1 MKIRTHLVILV
12 LGAVL
17 PLLVFSAAMTAIF
30 WRAQR
35 RAFEQQFL
43 ERVRAMSIALDSE
56 LERYLGLLGILGKS
70 PYLQAGELQRF
81 YEEAKRVRADQ
92 LIWVNIILTDRK
104 GQELMNLDSPVGAGV
119 PRTPIGLATLSA
131 VVRSGQPAVSPLFK
145 GNFDG
150 SYAIAIMV
158 PLKQQ
163 KTVAYVL
170 AAVIPQST
178 WLSFIL
184 RYPVPPDATMTL
196 LDQQGIIIARTLNNE
211 QWIGRRPAPALYEKF
226 RKTPEEAY
234 QSVGPEGQ
242 RLYSAHSRSNIS
254 GWTVAT
260 GVPKEKIEQTLRGST
275 VAMAAGAL
283 ATVLLAVGLAVLF
296 GRRIAQPV
304 SGLARSANALPTG
317 APIETESTNVVVEVS
332 EVTRAIRKAGEQL
345 EARESALRASEER
358 FRHVANM
365 MPGVVWTAA
374 PDGTITF
381 ANDRWYAYTGL
392 APAQNA
398 RDWPRLVL
406 HPDDYETCAEQWTK
420 NLREGKEYE
429 IEVRNRRYDGEYRW
443 WLTRAIPVKDPDAH
457 VLMWYGFSTDIHDIK
472 QSKEALRQSEEKLR
486 QQAHELE
493 QQLIASGRLV
503 SLGEITASMA
513 HEFNNPLGIVMGF
526 AQDMLSGT
534 DPSSQHYQSL
544 KIIDEETRR
553 CQKIIQELLEFA
565 RPKNTDLGR
574 TDIKQIIEKT
584 LTLVS
589 NHLYKQKIEAT
600 SVVDS
605 NLPHIYA
612 DVQQLEQVLVNLYLN
627 AIDAMPIG
635 GSLNVEAKHQ
645 SADASGPIIVIS
657 ITDTGFGIDDK
668 DLSRIFLPFFSARK
682 RKGLGLGLPI
692 CERIITNHGGRIEVE
707 SQSGKGSTFRIFLPL
722 DHRP

>member
-145 GNFDG
+145 DNFDG
-150 SYAIAIMV
+150 SYAMAIMV

-211 QWIGRRPAPALYEKF
+211 QWVGRRPAPALYEKF

-420 NLREGKEYE
+420 SLREGKEYE

-443 WLTRAIPVKDPDAH
+443 WLTRAIPVKDPGAH

-526 AQDMLSGT
+526 AQDLLSET
-534 DPSSQHYQSL
+534 DPSSSQYRSL
-544 KIIDEETRR
+544 KIIDEETKR
-553 CQKIIQELLEFA
+553 CQRIIQELLEFA
-565 RPKNTDLGR
+565 RPRSTEFSL
-574 TDIKQIIEKT
+574 TDIKETVGKT
-584 LTLVS
+584 LNLIT
-589 NHLYKQKIEAT
+589 NHLYKQKIEAAT
-600 SVVDS
+600 LVDE
-605 NLPHIYA
+605 NLPKISA
-612 DVQQLEQVLVNLYLN
+612 DPQQLEQVLVNLYLN
-627 AIDAMPIG
+627 AIGAMPEG
-635 GSLNVEAKHQ
+635 GKLIVEANTEPV
-645 SADASGPIIVIS
+645 DGTDRMVVI
-657 ITDTGFGIDDK
+657 TVADTGFGIEK
-668 DLSRIFLPFFSARK
+668 NDLPKIFQPFFTAKKGR
-682 RKGLGLGLPI
+682 GLGLGLPI
-692 CERIITNHGGRIEVE
+692 CQRIVKNHGGRIDVE
-707 SQSGKGSTFRIFLPL
+707 SQPGHGTTFKLYLPVN
-722 DHRP
+722 

>member
-145 GNFDG
+145 DNFDG
-150 SYAIAIMV
+150 SYAMAIMV

-211 QWIGRRPAPALYEKF
+211 QWVGRRPAPALYEKF

-254 GWTVAT
+254 GWTIAT

-420 NLREGKEYE
+420 SLREGKEYE

-443 WLTRAIPVKDPDAH
+443 WLTRAIPVKDPGAH

-526 AQDMLSGT
+526 AQDLLSET
-534 DPSSQHYQSL
+534 DPSSPQYQSL
-544 KIIDEETRR
+544 KIIDEETKR
-553 CQKIIQELLEFA
+553 CQRIIQELLEFA
-565 RPKNTDLGR
+565 RPRSTELTL
-574 TDIKQIIEKT
+574 TDIKETVGKT
-584 LTLVS
+584 LNLIT
-589 NHLYKQKIEAT
+589 NHLYKQKIEAAT
-600 SVVDS
+600 LVDE
-605 NLPHIYA
+605 NLPKISA
-612 DVQQLEQVLVNLYLN
+612 DPQQLEQVLVNLYLN
-627 AIDAMPIG
+627 AIGAMPEG
-635 GSLNVEAKHQ
+635 GKLIVEANTEPV
-645 SADASGPIIVIS
+645 DGTDRMVVI
-657 ITDTGFGIDDK
+657 TVADTGFGIEK
-668 DLSRIFLPFFSARK
+668 NDLPKIFQPFFTAKKGR
-682 RKGLGLGLPI
+682 GLGLGLPI
-692 CERIITNHGGRIEVE
+692 CQRIVKNHGGRIDVE
-707 SQSGKGSTFRIFLPL
+707 SQPGHGTTFKLYLPVN
-722 DHRP
+722 

>member
-145 GNFDG
+145 DNFDG
-150 SYAIAIMV
+150 SYAMAIMV

-211 QWIGRRPAPALYEKF
+211 QWVGRRPAPALYEKF

-275 VAMAAGAL
+275 VAMVAGAL

-420 NLREGKEYE
+420 SLREGKEYE

-443 WLTRAIPVKDPDAH
+443 WLTRAIPVKDPGAH

-526 AQDMLSGT
+526 AQDLLSET
-534 DPSSQHYQSL
+534 DPSSPQYQSL
-544 KIIDEETRR
+544 KIIDEETKR
-553 CQKIIQELLEFA
+553 CQRIIQELLEFA
-565 RPKNTDLGR
+565 RPRSTELTL
-574 TDIKQIIEKT
+574 TDIKETVGKT
-584 LTLVS
+584 LNLIT
-589 NHLYKQKIEAT
+589 NHLYKQKIEAAT
-600 SVVDS
+600 LVDE
-605 NLPHIYA
+605 NLPKISA
-612 DVQQLEQVLVNLYLN
+612 DPQQLEQVLVNLYLN
-627 AIDAMPIG
+627 AIGAMPEG
-635 GSLNVEAKHQ
+635 GKLIVEANTEPV
-645 SADASGPIIVIS
+645 DGTDRMVVI
-657 ITDTGFGIDDK
+657 TVADTGFGIEK
-668 DLSRIFLPFFSARK
+668 NDLPKIFQPFFTAKKGR
-682 RKGLGLGLPI
+682 GLGLGLPI
-692 CERIITNHGGRIEVE
+692 CQRIVKNHGGRIDVE
-707 SQSGKGSTFRIFLPL
+707 SQPGHGTTFKLYLPVN
-722 DHRP
+722 

>member
-145 GNFDG
+145 DNFDG
-150 SYAIAIMV
+150 SYAMAIMV

-211 QWIGRRPAPALYEKF
+211 QWVGRRPAPALYEKF

-420 NLREGKEYE
+420 SLREGKEYE

-443 WLTRAIPVKDPDAH
+443 WLTRAIPVKDPGAH

-526 AQDMLSGT
+526 AQDLLSET
-534 DPSSQHYQSL
+534 DPSSPQYQSL
-544 KIIDEETRR
+544 KIIDEETKR
-553 CQKIIQELLEFA
+553 CQRIIQELLEFA
-565 RPKNTDLGR
+565 RPRSTELTL
-574 TDIKQIIEKT
+574 TDIKETVGKT
-584 LTLVS
+584 LNLIT
-589 NHLYKQKIEAT
+589 NHLYKQKIEAAT
-600 SVVDS
+600 LVDE
-605 NLPHIYA
+605 NLPKISA
-612 DVQQLEQVLVNLYLN
+612 DPQQLEQVLVNLYLN
-627 AIDAMPIG
+627 AIGAMPEG
-635 GSLNVEAKHQ
+635 GKLIVEANTEPV
-645 SADASGPIIVIS
+645 DGTDRMVVI
-657 ITDTGFGIDDK
+657 TVADTGFGIEK
-668 DLSRIFLPFFSARK
+668 NDLPKIFQPFFTAKKGR
-682 RKGLGLGLPI
+682 GLGLGLPI
-692 CERIITNHGGRIEVE
+692 CQRIVKNHGGRIDVE
-707 SQSGKGSTFRIFLPL
+707 SQPGHGTTFKLYLPVN
-722 DHRP
+722 

>member
-145 GNFDG
+145 DNFDG
-150 SYAIAIMV
+150 SYAMAIMV

-211 QWIGRRPAPALYEKF
+211 QWVGRRPAPALYEKF

-296 GRRIAQPV
+296 GRRIAQSV
-304 SGLARSANALPTG
+304 SGLARSAGALPTG
-317 APIETESTNVVVEVS
+317 APIETASNNVVVEVS

-420 NLREGKEYE
+420 SLREGKEYE

-443 WLTRAIPVKDPDAH
+443 WLTRAIPVKDPGAH

-526 AQDMLSGT
+526 AQDLLSET
-534 DPSSQHYQSL
+534 DPSSPQYQSL
-544 KIIDEETRR
+544 KIIDEETKR
-553 CQKIIQELLEFA
+553 CQRIIQELLEFA
-565 RPKNTDLGR
+565 RPRSTELTL
-574 TDIKQIIEKT
+574 TDIKETVGKT
-584 LTLVS
+584 LNLIT
-589 NHLYKQKIEAT
+589 NHLYKQKIEAAT
-600 SVVDS
+600 LVDE
-605 NLPHIYA
+605 NLPKISA
-612 DVQQLEQVLVNLYLN
+612 DPQQLEQVLVNLYLN
-627 AIDAMPIG
+627 AIGAMPEG
-635 GSLNVEAKHQ
+635 GKLIVEANTEPV
-645 SADASGPIIVIS
+645 DGTDRMVVI
-657 ITDTGFGIDDK
+657 TVADTGFGIEK
-668 DLSRIFLPFFSARK
+668 NDLPKIFQPFFTAKKGR
-682 RKGLGLGLPI
+682 GLGLGLPI
-692 CERIITNHGGRIEVE
+692 CQRIVKNHGGRIDVE
-707 SQSGKGSTFRIFLPL
+707 SQPGHGTTFKLYLPVN
-722 DHRP
+722 

>member
-145 GNFDG
+145 DNFDG
-150 SYAIAIMV
+150 SYAMAIMV

-211 QWIGRRPAPALYEKF
+211 QWVGRRPAPALYERF

-304 SGLARSANALPTG
+304 SGLARSASALPTG

-420 NLREGKEYE
+420 SLREGKEYE

-443 WLTRAIPVKDPDAH
+443 WLTRAIPVKDPGAH

-526 AQDMLSGT
+526 AQDLLSET
-534 DPSSQHYQSL
+534 ELSSPQYQSL
-544 KIIDEETRR
+544 KIIDEETKR
-553 CQKIIQELLEFA
+553 CQRIIQELLEFA
-565 RPKNTDLGR
+565 RPRSTELTL
-574 TDIKQIIEKT
+574 TDIKETVGKT
-584 LTLVS
+584 LNLIT
-589 NHLYKQKIEAT
+589 NHLYKQKIEAAT
-600 SVVDS
+600 LVDE
-605 NLPHIYA
+605 NLPKISA
-612 DVQQLEQVLVNLYLN
+612 DPQQLEQVLVNLYLN
-627 AIDAMPIG
+627 AIGAMPEG
-635 GSLNVEAKHQ
+635 GKLIVEANTEPV
-645 SADASGPIIVIS
+645 DGTDRMVVI
-657 ITDTGFGIDDK
+657 TVADTGFGIEK
-668 DLSRIFLPFFSARK
+668 NDLPKIFQPFFTAKKGR
-682 RKGLGLGLPI
+682 GLGLGLPI
-692 CERIITNHGGRIEVE
+692 CQRIVKNHGGRIDVE
-707 SQSGKGSTFRIFLPL
+707 SQPGHGTTFKLYLPVN
-722 DHRP
+722 

>member
-1 MKIRTHLVILV
+1 
-12 LGAVL
+12 
-17 PLLVFSAAMTAIF
+17 
-30 WRAQR
+30 
-35 RAFEQQFL
+35 
-43 ERVRAMSIALDSE
+43 MSIALDSE

-145 GNFDG
+145 DNFDG
-150 SYAIAIMV
+150 SYAMAIMV

-211 QWIGRRPAPALYEKF
+211 QWVGRRPAPALYERF

-420 NLREGKEYE
+420 SLREGKEYE

-443 WLTRAIPVKDPDAH
+443 WLTRAIPVKDPGAH

-526 AQDMLSGT
+526 AQDLLSET
-534 DPSSQHYQSL
+534 DPSSPQYQSL
-544 KIIDEETRR
+544 KIIDEETKR
-553 CQKIIQELLEFA
+553 CQRIIQELLEFA
-565 RPKNTDLGR
+565 RPRSTELTL
-574 TDIKQIIEKT
+574 TDIKETVGKT
-584 LTLVS
+584 LNLIT
-589 NHLYKQKIEAT
+589 NHLYKQKIEAAT
-600 SVVDS
+600 LVDE
-605 NLPHIYA
+605 NLPKISA
-612 DVQQLEQVLVNLYLN
+612 DPQQLEQVLVNLYLN
-627 AIDAMPIG
+627 AIGAMPEG
-635 GSLNVEAKHQ
+635 GKLIVEANTEPV
-645 SADASGPIIVIS
+645 DGTDRMVVI
-657 ITDTGFGIDDK
+657 TVADTGFGIEK
-668 DLSRIFLPFFSARK
+668 NDLPKIFQPFFTAKKGR
-682 RKGLGLGLPI
+682 GLGLGLPI
-692 CERIITNHGGRIEVE
+692 CQRIVKNHGGRIDVE
-707 SQSGKGSTFRIFLPL
+707 SQPGHGTTFKLYLPVN
-722 DHRP
+722 

>member
-17 PLLVFSAAMTAIF
+17 PLLVFSVAMTAIF

-145 GNFDG
+145 DNFDG
-150 SYAIAIMV
+150 SYAMAIMV

-211 QWIGRRPAPALYEKF
+211 QWVGRRPAPALYEKF

-420 NLREGKEYE
+420 SLREGKEYE

-443 WLTRAIPVKDPDAH
+443 WLTRAIPVKDPGAH

-526 AQDMLSGT
+526 AQDLLSET
-534 DPSSQHYQSL
+534 DPSSPQYQSL
-544 KIIDEETRR
+544 KIIDEETKR
-553 CQKIIQELLEFA
+553 CQRIIQELLEFA
-565 RPKNTDLGR
+565 RPRSTELTL
-574 TDIKQIIEKT
+574 TDIKETVGKT
-584 LTLVS
+584 LNLIT
-589 NHLYKQKIEAT
+589 NHLYKQKIEAAT
-600 SVVDS
+600 LVDE
-605 NLPHIYA
+605 NLPKISA
-612 DVQQLEQVLVNLYLN
+612 DPQQLEQVLVNLYLN
-627 AIDAMPIG
+627 AIGAMPEG
-635 GSLNVEAKHQ
+635 GKLIVEANTEPV
-645 SADASGPIIVIS
+645 DGTDRMVVI
-657 ITDTGFGIDDK
+657 TVADTGFGIEK
-668 DLSRIFLPFFSARK
+668 NDLPKIFQPFFTAKKGR
-682 RKGLGLGLPI
+682 GLGLGLPI
-692 CERIITNHGGRIEVE
+692 CQRIVKNHGGRIDVE
-707 SQSGKGSTFRIFLPL
+707 SQPGHGTTFKLYLPVN
-722 DHRP
+722 

>member
-145 GNFDG
+145 DNFDG
-150 SYAIAIMV
+150 SYAMAIMV

-211 QWIGRRPAPALYEKF
+211 QWVGRRPAPALYERF

-345 EARESALRASEER
+345 QARESALRASEER

-420 NLREGKEYE
+420 SLREGKEYE

-443 WLTRAIPVKDPDAH
+443 WLTRAIPVKDPGAH

-526 AQDMLSGT
+526 AQDLLSET
-534 DPSSQHYQSL
+534 DPSSPQYQSL
-544 KIIDEETRR
+544 KIIDEETKR
-553 CQKIIQELLEFA
+553 CQRIIQELLEFA
-565 RPKNTDLGR
+565 RPRSTELTL
-574 TDIKQIIEKT
+574 TDIKETVGKT
-584 LTLVS
+584 LNLIT
-589 NHLYKQKIEAT
+589 NHLYKQKIEAAT
-600 SVVDS
+600 LVDE
-605 NLPHIYA
+605 NLPKISA
-612 DVQQLEQVLVNLYLN
+612 DPQQLEQVLVNLYLN
-627 AIDAMPIG
+627 AIGAMPEG
-635 GSLNVEAKHQ
+635 GKLIVEANTEPV
-645 SADASGPIIVIS
+645 DGTDRMVVI
-657 ITDTGFGIDDK
+657 TVADTGFGIEK
-668 DLSRIFLPFFSARK
+668 NDLPKIFQPFFTAKKGR
-682 RKGLGLGLPI
+682 GLGLGLPI
-692 CERIITNHGGRIEVE
+692 CQRIVKNHGGRIDVE
-707 SQSGKGSTFRIFLPL
+707 SQPGHGTTFKLYLPVN
-722 DHRP
+722 

>member
-145 GNFDG
+145 DNFDG
-150 SYAIAIMV
+150 SYAMAIMV

-211 QWIGRRPAPALYEKF
+211 QWVGRRPAPALYEKF

-420 NLREGKEYE
+420 SLREGKEYE

-443 WLTRAIPVKDPDAH
+443 WLTRAIPVKDPGAH

-526 AQDMLSGT
+526 AQDLLSET
-534 DPSSQHYQSL
+534 DPSSPQYQSL
-544 KIIDEETRR
+544 KIIDEETKR
-553 CQKIIQELLEFA
+553 CQRIIQELLEFA
-565 RPKNTDLGR
+565 RPRSTELTL
-574 TDIKQIIEKT
+574 TDIKETVGKT
-584 LTLVS
+584 LNLIT
-589 NHLYKQKIEAT
+589 NHLYKQKIEAAT
-600 SVVDS
+600 LVDE
-605 NLPHIYA
+605 NLPKISA
-612 DVQQLEQVLVNLYLN
+612 DPQQLEQVLVNLYLN
-627 AIDAMPIG
+627 AIGAMPEG
-635 GSLNVEAKHQ
+635 GKLIVEANTE
-645 SADASGPIIVIS
+645 PIDGTDRMVVI
-657 ITDTGFGIDDK
+657 TVADTGFGIEK
-668 DLSRIFLPFFSARK
+668 NDLPKIFQPFFTAKKGR
-682 RKGLGLGLPI
+682 GLGLGLPI
-692 CERIITNHGGRIEVE
+692 CQRIVKNHGGRIDVE
-707 SQSGKGSTFRIFLPL
+707 SQPGHGTTFKLYLPVN
-722 DHRP
+722 

>member
-145 GNFDG
+145 DNFDG
-150 SYAIAIMV
+150 SYAMAIMV

-211 QWIGRRPAPALYEKF
+211 QWVGRRPAPALYEKF

-420 NLREGKEYE
+420 SLREGKEYE

-443 WLTRAIPVKDPDAH
+443 WLTRAIPVKDPGAH

-526 AQDMLSGT
+526 AQDLLSET
-534 DPSSQHYQSL
+534 DPSSPQYQSL
-544 KIIDEETRR
+544 KIIDEETKR
-553 CQKIIQELLEFA
+553 CQRIIQELLEFA
-565 RPKNTDLGR
+565 RPRSTELTL
-574 TDIKQIIEKT
+574 TDIKETVGKT
-584 LTLVS
+584 LNLIT
-589 NHLYKQKIEAT
+589 NHLYKQKIEAAT
-600 SVVDS
+600 LVDE
-605 NLPHIYA
+605 NLPKISA
-612 DVQQLEQVLVNLYLN
+612 DPQQLEQVLVNLYLN
-627 AIDAMPIG
+627 AIGAMPDG
-635 GSLNVEAKHQ
+635 GKLIVEANTEPV
-645 SADASGPIIVIS
+645 DGTDRMVVI
-657 ITDTGFGIDDK
+657 TVADTGFGIEK
-668 DLSRIFLPFFSARK
+668 NDLPKIFQPFFTAKKGR
-682 RKGLGLGLPI
+682 GLGLGLPI
-692 CERIITNHGGRIEVE
+692 CQRIVKNHGGRIDVE
-707 SQSGKGSTFRIFLPL
+707 SQPGHGTTFKLYLPVN
-722 DHRP
+722 

>member
-119 PRTPIGLATLSA
+119 SRTPIGLATLSA

-145 GNFDG
+145 DNFDG
-150 SYAIAIMV
+150 SYAMAIMV

-211 QWIGRRPAPALYEKF
+211 QWVGRRPAPALYEKF

-420 NLREGKEYE
+420 SLREGKEYE

-443 WLTRAIPVKDPDAH
+443 WLTRAIPVKDPGAH

-526 AQDMLSGT
+526 AQDLLSET
-534 DPSSQHYQSL
+534 DPSSPQYQSL
-544 KIIDEETRR
+544 KIIDEETKR
-553 CQKIIQELLEFA
+553 CQRIIQELLEFA
-565 RPKNTDLGR
+565 RPRSTELTL
-574 TDIKQIIEKT
+574 TDIKETVGKT
-584 LTLVS
+584 LNLIT
-589 NHLYKQKIEAT
+589 NHLYKQKIEAAT
-600 SVVDS
+600 LVDE
-605 NLPHIYA
+605 NLPKISA
-612 DVQQLEQVLVNLYLN
+612 DPQQLEQVLVNLYLN
-627 AIDAMPIG
+627 AIGAMPEG
-635 GSLNVEAKHQ
+635 GKLIVEANTEPV
-645 SADASGPIIVIS
+645 DGTDRMVVI
-657 ITDTGFGIDDK
+657 TVADTGFGIEK
-668 DLSRIFLPFFSARK
+668 NDLPKIFQPFFTAKKGR
-682 RKGLGLGLPI
+682 GLGLGLPI
-692 CERIITNHGGRIEVE
+692 CQRIVKNHGGRIDVE
-707 SQSGKGSTFRIFLPL
+707 SQPGHGTTFKLYLPVN
-722 DHRP
+722 

>member
-145 GNFDG
+145 DNFDG
-150 SYAIAIMV
+150 SYAMAIMV

-211 QWIGRRPAPALYEKF
+211 QWVGRRPAPALYEKF

-296 GRRIAQPV
+296 GRRIAQSV
-304 SGLARSANALPTG
+304 SGLARSAGALPTG
-317 APIETESTNVVVEVS
+317 APIETASNNVVVEVS

-345 EARESALRASEER
+345 QARESALRASEDR

-420 NLREGKEYE
+420 SLREGKEYE

-443 WLTRAIPVKDPDAH
+443 WLTRAIPVKDPGAH

-526 AQDMLSGT
+526 AQDLLSET
-534 DPSSQHYQSL
+534 DPSSPQYQSL
-544 KIIDEETRR
+544 KIIDEETKR
-553 CQKIIQELLEFA
+553 CQRIIQELLEFA
-565 RPKNTDLGR
+565 RPRSTELTL
-574 TDIKQIIEKT
+574 TDIKETVGKT
-584 LTLVS
+584 LNLIT
-589 NHLYKQKIEAT
+589 NHLYKQKIEAAT
-600 SVVDS
+600 LVDE
-605 NLPHIYA
+605 NLPKISA
-612 DVQQLEQVLVNLYLN
+612 DPQQLEQVLVNLYLN
-627 AIDAMPIG
+627 AIGAMPEG
-635 GSLNVEAKHQ
+635 GKLIVEANTEPV
-645 SADASGPIIVIS
+645 DGTDRMVVI
-657 ITDTGFGIDDK
+657 TVADTGFGIEK
-668 DLSRIFLPFFSARK
+668 NDLPKIFQPFFTAKKGR
-682 RKGLGLGLPI
+682 GLGLGLPI
-692 CERIITNHGGRIEVE
+692 CQRIVKNHGGRIDVE
-707 SQSGKGSTFRIFLPL
+707 SQPGHGTTFKLYLPVN
-722 DHRP
+722 

>member
-145 GNFDG
+145 DNFDG
-150 SYAIAIMV
+150 SYAMAIMV

-211 QWIGRRPAPALYEKF
+211 QWIGRRPAPALYERF

-254 GWTVAT
+254 GWTIAT

-420 NLREGKEYE
+420 SLREGKEYE

-443 WLTRAIPVKDPDAH
+443 WLTRAIPVKDPGAH

-526 AQDMLSGT
+526 AQDLLSET
-534 DPSSQHYQSL
+534 DPSSPQYQSL
-544 KIIDEETRR
+544 KIIDEETKR
-553 CQKIIQELLEFA
+553 CQRIIQELLEFA
-565 RPKNTDLGR
+565 RPRSTELTL
-574 TDIKQIIEKT
+574 TDIKETVGKT
-584 LTLVS
+584 LNLIT
-589 NHLYKQKIEAT
+589 NHLYKQKIEAAT
-600 SVVDS
+600 LVDE
-605 NLPHIYA
+605 NLPKISA
-612 DVQQLEQVLVNLYLN
+612 DPQQLEQVLVNLYLN
-627 AIDAMPIG
+627 AIGAMPEG
-635 GSLNVEAKHQ
+635 GKLIVEANTEPV
-645 SADASGPIIVIS
+645 DGTDRMVVI
-657 ITDTGFGIDDK
+657 TVADTGFGIEK
-668 DLSRIFLPFFSARK
+668 NDLPKIFQPFFTAKKGR
-682 RKGLGLGLPI
+682 GLGLGLPI
-692 CERIITNHGGRIEVE
+692 CQRIVKNHGGRIDVE
-707 SQSGKGSTFRIFLPL
+707 SQPGHGTTFKLYLPVN
-722 DHRP
+722 

>member
-104 GQELMNLDSPVGAGV
+104 GQELLNLDSPVGTGV
-119 PRTPIGLATLSA
+119 SRTPIGLATLSA
-131 VVRSGQPAVSPLFK
+131 VVKSGQPAVSPLFK
-145 GNFDG
+145 DNFDG
-150 SYAIAIMV
+150 NYVMAIMV

-163 KTVAYVL
+163 KRVEYVL

-211 QWIGRRPAPALYEKF
+211 QWVGRRPAPALYERF

-234 QSVGPEGQ
+234 QSVGSEGQ

-254 GWTVAT
+254 GWTIAT

-275 VAMAAGAL
+275 LAMAAGAL

-296 GRRIAQPV
+296 GRRIAQSV
-304 SGLARSANALPTG
+304 SGLARSASALPTG
-317 APIETESTNVVVEVS
+317 APIETASNNVVVEVS

-345 EARESALRASEER
+345 QARESALRASEER

-420 NLREGKEYE
+420 SLSEGKEYE

-526 AQDMLSGT
+526 AQDLLSET
-534 DPSSQHYQSL
+534 DPSSSQYQSL
-544 KIIDEETRR
+544 KIIDEETKR
-553 CQKIIQELLEFA
+553 CQRIIQELLEFA
-565 RPKNTDLGR
+565 RPRSTEFSL
-574 TDIKQIIEKT
+574 TDIKETVGKT
-584 LTLVS
+584 LNLIT
-589 NHLYKQKIEAT
+589 NHLYKQKIETAT
-600 SVVDS
+600 FVDE
-605 NLPHIYA
+605 NLPKISA
-612 DVQQLEQVLVNLYLN
+612 DPQQLEQVLVNLYLN
-627 AIDAMPIG
+627 AIGAMPDG
-635 GSLNVEAKHQ
+635 GKLIVEANTEPV
-645 SADASGPIIVIS
+645 DGTDRMVVI
-657 ITDTGFGIDDK
+657 TVADTGFGIEK
-668 DLSRIFLPFFSARK
+668 NDLPKIFQPFFTAKKGR
-682 RKGLGLGLPI
+682 GLGLGLPV
-692 CERIITNHGGRIEVE
+692 CQRIVKNHGGSIDVE
-707 SQSGKGSTFRIFLPL
+707 SEPGHGTTFKLYLPVN
-722 DHRP
+722 

>member
-104 GQELMNLDSPVGAGV
+104 GQELMNLDRPVGAGAS
-119 PRTPIGLATLSA
+119 RTPIGLATLSA

-145 GNFDG
+145 DNLDGN
-150 SYAIAIMV
+150 YAMAIMV

-211 QWIGRRPAPALYEKF
+211 QWVGRRPAQALYERF

-254 GWTVAT
+254 GWTIAT

-275 VAMAAGAL
+275 LAMAAGAL

-296 GRRIAQPV
+296 GRRIAQSV
-304 SGLARSANALPTG
+304 SGLARSASALPTG
-317 APIETESTNVVVEVS
+317 APIETASNNVVVEVS

-345 EARESALRASEER
+345 QARESALRASEER

-392 APAQNA
+392 EPAQNT

-420 NLREGKEYE
+420 SLREGKEYE

-472 QSKEALRQSEEKLR
+472 QSKEALHQSEEKLR

-526 AQDMLSGT
+526 AQDLLSET
-534 DPSSQHYQSL
+534 DPSSSQYRSL
-544 KIIDEETRR
+544 KIIDEETKR
-553 CQKIIQELLEFA
+553 CQRIIQELLEFA
-565 RPKNTDLGR
+565 RPRSTELSL
-574 TDIKQIIEKT
+574 TDIKETVGKT
-584 LTLVS
+584 LNLIT
-589 NHLYKQKIEAT
+589 NHLYKQKIETAT
-600 SVVDS
+600 LVDE
-605 NLPHIYA
+605 NLPKISA
-612 DVQQLEQVLVNLYLN
+612 DPQQLEQVLVNLYLN
-627 AIDAMPIG
+627 AIGAMPDG
-635 GSLNVEAKHQ
+635 GKLIVEANTEPV
-645 SADASGPIIVIS
+645 DGTDRMVVI
-657 ITDTGFGIDDK
+657 TVADTGFGIEK
-668 DLSRIFLPFFSARK
+668 NDLPKIFQPFFTAKKGR
-682 RKGLGLGLPI
+682 GLGLGLPI
-692 CERIITNHGGRIEVE
+692 CQRIVKNHGGRIDVE
-707 SQSGKGSTFRIFLPL
+707 SQPGHGTTFKLYLPVN
-722 DHRP
+722 

>member
-145 GNFDG
+145 DNFDG
-150 SYAIAIMV
+150 SYAMAIMV

-211 QWIGRRPAPALYEKF
+211 QWVGRRPAPALYEKF

-392 APAQNA
+392 APAQYA

-420 NLREGKEYE
+420 SLREGKEYE

-443 WLTRAIPVKDPDAH
+443 WLTRAIPVKDPGAH

-526 AQDMLSGT
+526 AQDLLSET
-534 DPSSQHYQSL
+534 DPSSPQYQSL
-544 KIIDEETRR
+544 KIIDEETKR
-553 CQKIIQELLEFA
+553 CQRIIQELLEFA
-565 RPKNTDLGR
+565 RPRSTELTL
-574 TDIKQIIEKT
+574 TDIKETVGKT
-584 LTLVS
+584 LNLIT
-589 NHLYKQKIEAT
+589 NHLYKQKIEAAT
-600 SVVDS
+600 LVDE
-605 NLPHIYA
+605 NLPKISA
-612 DVQQLEQVLVNLYLN
+612 DPQQLEQVLVNLYLN
-627 AIDAMPIG
+627 AIGAMPEG
-635 GSLNVEAKHQ
+635 GKLIVEANTEPV
-645 SADASGPIIVIS
+645 DGTDRMVVI
-657 ITDTGFGIDDK
+657 TVADTGFGIEK
-668 DLSRIFLPFFSARK
+668 NDLPKIFQPFFTAKKGR
-682 RKGLGLGLPI
+682 GLGLGLPI
-692 CERIITNHGGRIEVE
+692 CQRIVKNHGGRIDVE
-707 SQSGKGSTFRIFLPL
+707 SQPGHGTTFKLYLPVN
-722 DHRP
+722 

>member
-145 GNFDG
+145 DNFDG
-150 SYAIAIMV
+150 SYAMAIMV

-211 QWIGRRPAPALYEKF
+211 QWVGRRPAPALYEKF

-420 NLREGKEYE
+420 SLREGKEYE

-443 WLTRAIPVKDPDAH
+443 WLTRAIPVKAPGAH
-457 VLMWYGFSTDIHDIK
+457 VSMWYGFSTDIHDIK

-526 AQDMLSGT
+526 AQDLLSET
-534 DPSSQHYQSL
+534 DPSSPQYQSL
-544 KIIDEETRR
+544 KIIDEETKR
-553 CQKIIQELLEFA
+553 CQRIIQELLEFA
-565 RPKNTDLGR
+565 RPRSTELTL
-574 TDIKQIIEKT
+574 TDIKETVGKT
-584 LTLVS
+584 LNLIT
-589 NHLYKQKIEAT
+589 NHLYKQKIEAAT
-600 SVVDS
+600 LVDE
-605 NLPHIYA
+605 NLPKISA
-612 DVQQLEQVLVNLYLN
+612 DPQQLEQVLVNLYLN
-627 AIDAMPIG
+627 AIGAMPEG
-635 GSLNVEAKHQ
+635 GKLIVEANTEPV
-645 SADASGPIIVIS
+645 DGTDRMVVI
-657 ITDTGFGIDDK
+657 TVADTGFGIEK
-668 DLSRIFLPFFSARK
+668 NDLPKIFQPFFTAKKGR
-682 RKGLGLGLPI
+682 GLGLGLPI
-692 CERIITNHGGRIEVE
+692 CQRIVKNHGGRIDVE
-707 SQSGKGSTFRIFLPL
+707 SQPGHGTTFKLYLPVN
-722 DHRP
+722 

>member
-145 GNFDG
+145 DNFDG
-150 SYAIAIMV
+150 SYAMAIMV

-211 QWIGRRPAPALYEKF
+211 QWIGRRPAPALYERF

-296 GRRIAQPV
+296 GRRIAQSV
-304 SGLARSANALPTG
+304 SGLARSASALPTG

-420 NLREGKEYE
+420 SLREGKEYE

-443 WLTRAIPVKDPDAH
+443 WLTRAIPVKDPGAH

-526 AQDMLSGT
+526 AQDLLSET
-534 DPSSQHYQSL
+534 DPSSSQYQSL
-544 KIIDEETRR
+544 KIIDEETKR
-553 CQKIIQELLEFA
+553 CQRIIQELLEFA
-565 RPKNTDLGR
+565 RPRSTELTL
-574 TDIKQIIEKT
+574 TDIKETVGKT
-584 LTLVS
+584 LNLIT
-589 NHLYKQKIEAT
+589 NHLYKQKIEAAT
-600 SVVDS
+600 LVDE
-605 NLPHIYA
+605 NLPKISA
-612 DVQQLEQVLVNLYLN
+612 DPQQLEQVLVNLYLN
-627 AIDAMPIG
+627 AIGAMPEG
-635 GSLNVEAKHQ
+635 GKLIVEANTEPV
-645 SADASGPIIVIS
+645 DGTDRMVVI
-657 ITDTGFGIDDK
+657 TVADTGFGIEK
-668 DLSRIFLPFFSARK
+668 NDLPKIFQPFFTAKKGR
-682 RKGLGLGLPI
+682 GLGLGLPI
-692 CERIITNHGGRIEVE
+692 CQRIVKNHGGRIDVE
-707 SQSGKGSTFRIFLPL
+707 SQPGHGTTFKLYLPVN
-722 DHRP
+722 

>member
-145 GNFDG
+145 DNFDG
-150 SYAIAIMV
+150 SYAMAIMV

-170 AAVIPQST
+170 AAVIPQSA

-211 QWIGRRPAPALYEKF
+211 QWIGRRPAPALYERF

-420 NLREGKEYE
+420 SLREGKEYE

-526 AQDMLSGT
+526 AQDLLSET
-534 DPSSQHYQSL
+534 DPSSPQYQSL
-544 KIIDEETRR
+544 KIIDEETKR
-553 CQKIIQELLEFA
+553 CQRIIQELLEFA
-565 RPKNTDLGR
+565 RPRSTELTL
-574 TDIKQIIEKT
+574 TDIKETVGKT
-584 LTLVS
+584 LNLIT
-589 NHLYKQKIEAT
+589 NHLYKQKIEAAT
-600 SVVDS
+600 LVDE
-605 NLPHIYA
+605 NLPKISA
-612 DVQQLEQVLVNLYLN
+612 DPQQLEQVLVNLYLN
-627 AIDAMPIG
+627 AIGAMPEG
-635 GSLNVEAKHQ
+635 GKLIVEAN
-645 SADASGPIIVIS
+645 
-657 ITDTGFGIDDK
+657 TE
-668 DLSRIFLPFFSARK
+668 LLM
-682 RKGLGLGLPI
+682 
-692 CERIITNHGGRIEVE
+692 GRI
-707 SQSGKGSTFRIFLPL
+707 GWW
-722 DHRP
+722 

>member
-1 MKIRTHLVILV
+1 
-12 LGAVL
+12 
-17 PLLVFSAAMTAIF
+17 
-30 WRAQR
+30 
-35 RAFEQQFL
+35 
-43 ERVRAMSIALDSE
+43 MSIALDSE

-145 GNFDG
+145 DNFDG
-150 SYAIAIMV
+150 SYAMAIMV

-211 QWIGRRPAPALYEKF
+211 QWIGRRPAPALYERF

-420 NLREGKEYE
+420 SLREGKEYE

-443 WLTRAIPVKDPDAH
+443 WLTRAIPVKDPGAH

-526 AQDMLSGT
+526 AQDLLSET
-534 DPSSQHYQSL
+534 DPSSPQYQSL
-544 KIIDEETRR
+544 KIIDEETKR
-553 CQKIIQELLEFA
+553 CQRIIQELLEFA
-565 RPKNTDLGR
+565 RPRSTELTL
-574 TDIKQIIEKT
+574 TDIKETVGKT
-584 LTLVS
+584 LNLIT
-589 NHLYKQKIEAT
+589 NHLYKQKIEAAT
-600 SVVDS
+600 LVDE
-605 NLPHIYA
+605 NLPKISA
-612 DVQQLEQVLVNLYLN
+612 DPQQLEQVLVNLYLN
-627 AIDAMPIG
+627 AIGAMPEG
-635 GSLNVEAKHQ
+635 GKLIVEANTEPV
-645 SADASGPIIVIS
+645 DGTDRMVVI
-657 ITDTGFGIDDK
+657 TVADTGFGIEK
-668 DLSRIFLPFFSARK
+668 NDLPKIFQPFFTAKKGR
-682 RKGLGLGLPI
+682 GLGLGLPI
-692 CERIITNHGGRIEVE
+692 CQRIVKNHGGRIDVE
-707 SQSGKGSTFRIFLPL
+707 SQPGHGTTFKLYLPVN
-722 DHRP
+722 